1 MIFKHADEHA
11 GDIDTLETLL
21 DHPDASAA
29 DRKRITSQIR
39 RIKAGARGEKA
50 AAYEI
55 DRLFAASDRYAV
67 IHDLRIEV
75 DGQTAQIDHLV
86 FNRFMEAFL
95 CETKNFAEGLS
106 CNEHGEWV
114 GFRNNQPFGVASPL
128 HQGDRHRDI
137 LQTLLKKEHAW
148 HPRRLGSLINVRMRQ
163 FVLVSNSAR
172 ITRPKAGSVPDIDR
186 VVKIESFGERR
197 KKCVETSSVLGSII
211 KMVSADV
218 LTTFAKGLADCHVP
232 ATPDWHGKFGLVP
245 IDGNSLTIDLQAPA
259 LDAMSE
265 TPSATDEPTEGKKL
279 ICTACG
285 ISVAFVVARFCWRN
299 TARFDGKAY
308 CRECQIIV

>member
-11 GDIDTLETLL
+11 SDIDTLETLL

-148 HPRRLGSLINVRMRQ
+148 HPRRLGSLING
-163 FVLVSNSAR
+163 N
-172 ITRPKAGSVPDIDR
+172 RPVTTAGLFP
-186 VVKIESFGERR
+186 
-197 KKCVETSSVLGSII
+197 
-211 KMVSADV
+211 
-218 LTTFAKGLADCHVP
+218 
-232 ATPDWHGKFGLVP
+232 
-245 IDGNSLTIDLQAPA
+245 
-259 LDAMSE
+259 
-265 TPSATDEPTEGKKL
+265 
-279 ICTACG
+279 
-285 ISVAFVVARFCWRN
+285 
-299 TARFDGKAY
+299 
-308 CRECQIIV
+308 